1 MPPVP
6 PRGGLLPASA
16 AAAVLRTAQLDCAA
30 ALTLPVASFVERFS
44 KFSEGPG
51 EAPALP
57 RLRPALLFYGNAP
70 QRSAGARS
78 AARREEQV
86 QRLRH
91 LLVQR
96 RQLSS
101 SSQPLTTLS
110 TPTKASRSPSSPGA
124 SSSEGKASSTS
135 SGTAV
140 GGVDGSFVGKTEG
153 SPAQVNSPET
163 CELKHSKTGAAGN
176 PAMPFEAQTPE
187 EDAAHENASILYP
200 MPARGASS
208 DPRSGTMS
216 SDEARKAEAKRASQ
230 DPGPKK
236 SSNVFNTIA
245 SVGLFATGA
254 GLILWGLGG
263 GAWLFTQNSEPAT
276 VTWDF
281 VKDDPRVIEIMGT
294 GFQRDCWWGGYEHD
308 DNARV
313 KLRLTGK
320 DGQKGIV
327 VCDLSRESKKDPW
340 KIMVLNFMRIDD
352 KQSGPQSGKTDKEH
366 MEEVMTSAI
375 ALFPPQPDRK
385 KQAEQFASGTAVD
398 YAALMKAK
406 SDRPWEEVEAQSSDS
421 QASDFLGTQGHHR
434 LPPRPLGGAAES
446 QPKPGET
453 AQAVTNDAT
462 NAQESKEREEKDQR
476 GKEKAEEVKKESPH
490 KEHGKKNDETKESY
504 SRRSSVVGEE
514 TSVGIMGRGR
524 ENPKIPLLASRD
536 FEKTYALRDPSEKAH
551 VFIKGEYEYNT
562 KRDRT

>member
-1 MPPVP
+1 MPPVL

-16 AAAVLRTAQLDCAA
+16 AAAVLRAAQLDCAA
-30 ALTLPVASFVERFS
+30 ALTLPVASSVERFS
-44 KFSEGPG
+44 RFSEGLG
-51 EAPALP
+51 EVHALP
-57 RLRPALLFYGNAP
+57 SLRASLLFYGGAP
-70 QRSAGARS
+70 QSSAGVRS

-101 SSQPLTTLS
+101 SQPLTAPS
-110 TPTKASRSPSSPGA
+110 TPTKASRSPSSTGA
-124 SSSEGKASSTS
+124 SSSEGKASNPSD
-135 SGTAV
+135 GTAA
-140 GGVDGSFVGKTEG
+140 GGVDGSFVGKAEG

-163 CELKHSKTGAAGN
+163 SELKHSKTGAAGN
-176 PAMPFEAQTPE
+176 PALPFEAQTPE
-187 EDAAHENASILYP
+187 EDAAHDNASILYP

-208 DPRSGTMS
+208 DLRSGTMS
-216 SDEARKAEAKRASQ
+216 SDEATKAEAKRASQ

-236 SSNVFNTIA
+236 SSTVFNTIA

-263 GAWLFTQNSEPAT
+263 GTWLITQNSQPAT

-281 VKDDPRVIEIMGT
+281 VKEDPRVIEVMGT

-308 DNARV
+308 DSARV

-352 KQSGPQSGKTDKEH
+352 KQSGPQPGKTDKEH

-375 ALFPPQPDRK
+375 ALYPPQPDRK

-421 QASDFLGTQGHHR
+421 QASDFFGRHGHHR

-446 QPKPGET
+446 QPKLGET
-453 AQAVTNDAT
+453 AQAAANDAT
-462 NAQESKEREEKDQR
+462 KAQEPKEREEKDQR
-476 GKEKAEEVKKESPH
+476 GMEKAEAVKGSPH

-524 ENPKIPLLASRD
+524 ENPKIPLMASRD
-536 FEKTYALRDPSEKAH
+536 FEKTYAARDPSEKAH
-551 VFIKGEYEYNT
+551 IFIKGEYEYNT
-562 KRDRT
+562 KRDRP